1 MLIQGVVS
9 LGQSANAKASF
20 TVPSSLTPDYF
31 YQIYR
36 SESVQAPLGFD
47 VSEIDPGDELN
58 LVYEAGLTA
67 ADIIA
72 GVVEI
77 EDVTPESFRANGT
90 PLYTNALS
98 GQGIL
103 QANDRPPI
111 AKDIA
116 LFKNSTFSYF
126 KLLIFA

>member
-1 MLIQGVVS
+1 
-9 LGQSANAKASF
+9 
-20 TVPSSLTPDYF
+20 
-31 YQIYR
+31 
-36 SESVQAPLGFD
+36 
-47 VSEIDPGDELN
+47 
-58 LVYEAGLTA
+58 VYEAGLTA

-116 LFKNSTFSYF
+116 LFKNSTFYANTKTTHNLQINILGVSAF
-126 KLLIFA
+126 TSGTSKRCLSISRLSQ